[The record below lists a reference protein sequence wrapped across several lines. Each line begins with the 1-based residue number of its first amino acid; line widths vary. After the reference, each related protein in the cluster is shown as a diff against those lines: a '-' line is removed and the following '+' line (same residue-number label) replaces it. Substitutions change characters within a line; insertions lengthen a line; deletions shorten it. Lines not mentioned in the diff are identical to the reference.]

1 MRGLYM
7 QFFSIMLFA
16 VSSNLDNLI
25 IGVSYGIKKIRIPF
39 LSNFLIA
46 VMAFAGTFLSML
58 CGERITQWLPVG
70 LANAIGSVMI
80 IVIGLGGLIKYLY
93 SRRRSAQDN
102 VQWPINEPEKYD
114 KNSDKTLELKETVSL
129 GIALTVNNIGL
140 GVGASMSGLSV
151 LGTAMMSSVFCMGL
165 MLIGNYIG
173 KGCTSKRFE
182 KYSEV
187 ISAVIIILLGIFEL
201 LA

>member
-1 MRGLYM
+1 M
-7 QFFSIMLFA
+7 QFFSIILFA

-70 LANAIGSVMI
+70 LANAVGSVMI
-80 IVIGLGGLIKYLY
+80 IVIGLIGLIKYLC
-93 SRRRSAQDN
+93 SRKRGTQHN

-151 LGTAMMSSVFCMGL
+151 FGTAVMSSVFCMGL
-165 MLIGNYIG
+165 MLLGNYIG
-173 KGCTSKRFE
+173 KRCASKRFE

-187 ISAVIIILLGIFEL
+187 ISAVIIILLGTFEL